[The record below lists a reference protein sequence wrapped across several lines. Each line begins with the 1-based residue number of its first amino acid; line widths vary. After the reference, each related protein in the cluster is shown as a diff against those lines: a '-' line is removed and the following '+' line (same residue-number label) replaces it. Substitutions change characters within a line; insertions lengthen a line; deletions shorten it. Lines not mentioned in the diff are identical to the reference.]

1 MVNDLIFNILM
12 ALIVAVIG
20 IIAKELIPY
29 IKEKKAAI
37 ERQIDRTKW
46 GWAVEIVD
54 AVVRA
59 VEQTVLDVHGD
70 DKKAFAKHQIYKIF
84 KQANISLTDDQI
96 DTLIEAAVQE
106 MNSYILPELVA
117 EGDTDD

>member
-29 IKEKKAAI
+29 IKEKKAQVMKQLEA
-37 ERQIDRTKW
+37 TKW
-46 GWAVEIVD
+46 SWAVEIID

-59 VEQTVLDVHGD
+59 VEQTVLDLHGD
-70 DKKAFAKHQIYKIF
+70 DKKVYAKHQIYKIF
-84 KQANISLTDDQI
+84 KQAGISLTDDQI

-106 MNSYILPELVA
+106 MNSYILPEVISVDG
-117 EGDTDD
+117 E